1 MPVLGINQV
10 LIRIREEAL
19 VENLGERDLRNP
31 EGVGIDFR
39 LGSLHKIVKGGA
51 FIEADGEAGLG
62 KRKGVQTELI
72 AQFEGQGSRVK
83 GKVKQKTASLKPGVY
98 YLATTYESVNTP
110 HDLMPVVYPRTSLF
124 RAGVL
129 MLNSKTD
136 PGYKGQLTFGM
147 VNLSPFPVK
156 LQMGARICNMV
167 FFKID
172 GETVDYRGQHQGGRV
187 TPEKEEQQV

>member
-1 MPVLGINQV
+1 MPVIGINQV
-10 LIRIREEAL
+10 IKRIKEENL
-19 VENLGERDLRNP
+19 VENLGDRDLNNP

-39 LGSLHKIVKGGA
+39 LGSLHKITKGGA

-62 KRKGVQTELI
+62 KRKGVKTEEI
-72 AQFEGQGSRVK
+72 AKFVPGSK
-83 GKVKQKTASLKPGVY
+83 TQKTVSLKPGQY
-98 YLATTYESVNTP
+98 YLAQTMEIVNTP

-124 RAGVL
+124 RAGLL

-167 FFKID
+167 FFKIE
-172 GETVDYRGQHQGGRV
+172 GKTVSYRGQHQGGRV